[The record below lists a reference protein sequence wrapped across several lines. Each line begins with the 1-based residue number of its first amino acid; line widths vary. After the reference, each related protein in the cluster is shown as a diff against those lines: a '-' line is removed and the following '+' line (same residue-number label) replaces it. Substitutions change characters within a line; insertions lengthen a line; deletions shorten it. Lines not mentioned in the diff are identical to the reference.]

1 VQSRSAVK
9 IADELGWRPVP
20 GKFHLFTVEVEDVT
34 FIRYDE
40 PTGDKDVT
48 RWPQGAEF
56 VRRGTSATS
65 LGAPEP
71 MSDLLV

>member
-1 VQSRSAVK
+1 M
-9 IADELGWRPVP
+9 IDGGWWS
-20 GKFHLFTVEVEDVT
+20 

-40 PTGDKDVT
+40 PTGDQYVT
-48 RWPQGAEF
+48 RWPEGTEF

-71 MSDLLV
+71 ITDLLD